1 MGHKNYKKILII
13 SSNFYPEISEN
24 LLEGALEVLKKNK
37 FNYELVEINGSLEIP
52 FFLEKNKNRFLG
64 FIILGC
70 IIKGETDHYEVVK
83 KVTYSQIYRTA
94 YNNMLPLASA
104 LLTVESFS
112 QALERSDKRKRNL
125 GGQAAK
131 VCLQLIK
138 KINE

>member
-1 MGHKNYKKILII
+1 MKICIVVSDYYKDISKNLLKGSIDELKKKNYRNIKIKFVSGAFEIPNLI
-13 SSNFYPEISEN
+13 SRN
-24 LLEGALEVLKKNK
+24 LKK
-37 FNYELVEINGSLEIP
+37 FDA
-52 FFLEKNKNRFLG
+52 
-64 FIILGC
+64 FIALGC